1 MSEVLIV
8 KNLRAG
14 YKGHEVLKD
23 ISFTVGRGEKVVIMG
38 PSGSGKSTLLKC
50 LVRLIEPWGGTIIL
64 DGVNIMD
71 HKVDIRKIRMKT
83 GFVFQSYNLFPHMT
97 VLKNVMLP
105 LRVVKKYSKEKSEE
119 IALKV
124 LKIVGMEDY
133 IDKYPLQLSGGQQQR
148 VSIARAL
155 AMEPVILFL
164 DEPTSALDP
173 ELREEVLQTL
183 RKVAKQGR
191 SMLVVTHELDFAED
205 VSDRIMLVDHGVIV
219 EEGTPE
225 EILYN
230 PKRER
235 TRRFLKS
242 IMRKMQSNNLK
253 VIKR

>member
-1 MSEVLIV
+1 MSKVLIV

-14 YKGHEVLKD
+14 YRGQEVIKD
-23 ISFTVGRGEKVVIMG
+23 ISFSVEKGEKVVIMG

-50 LVRLIEPWGGTIIL
+50 LVRLIEPWGGTIII
-64 DGVNIMD
+64 DGTNVMN
-71 HKVDIRKIRMKT
+71 HNVDIRKIRMKT

-97 VLKNVMLP
+97 VLRNITLP
-105 LRVVKKYSKEKSEE
+105 LRVVKKYSNKKAEE
-119 IALKV
+119 IAMSV
-124 LKIVGMEDY
+124 LKIVGMEEY
-133 IDKYPLQLSGGQQQR
+133 ANRYPLQLSGGQQQR

-183 RKVAKQGR
+183 RKIARRGK

-205 VSDRIMLVDHGVIV
+205 VADHIILVDQGIII
-219 EEGTPE
+219 EEGPPN

-230 PKRER
+230 PKNER
-235 TRRFLKS
+235 TKRFLKS
-242 IMRKMQSNNLK
+242 IMRRMKNSNS
-253 VIKR
+253 